1 MYKFVFVF
9 LLAALQTQSAFA
21 QITDPEEARALTHQK
36 CRDGD
41 QASCIAIRV
50 IEGPEI
56 ERAVLESEDGAPVA
70 PLVQTP
76 ADAVPVV
83 TQPIE
88 AKSTPW
94 WMILLMFVGG
104 FVLLRFIIRVLVG
117 SVKNVASD
125 LAWEAEP
132 MPVPEYALVER
143 EQHGNPVEPTG
154 ADLMIADWDRSEIFD
169 WLDQRISNLETQV
182 ETPLIIEAVH
192 KMRQNP
198 GTFPVRKQELRE
210 YMEERYDALDD
221 DDVAIWN
228 DVDVQYYNLNRARY
242 RVLGGGY
249 FIANM
254 LEYSKVEAIT
264 PKRALQLW
272 RLDADLDF
280 NPACVN
286 MADIALKQNMSS
298 GLGTSVT
305 ELETYLRYFFGLGA
319 PDGHFHIATQL
330 LDFYFIA
337 PEGVRDD
344 AGYVAAALD
353 RVKQYDPAEAKDWLA
368 DLTRTK
374 KHTYDLNDTSVS
386 RAGIMYEMAQKEQGP
401 LQ

>member
-41 QASCIAIRV
+41 LASCITIRV
-50 IEGPEI
+50 IEGPEM
-56 ERAVLESEDGAPVA
+56 ERAVIESEDGAPVA

-94 WMILLMFVGG
+94 WMILL
-104 FVLLRFIIRVLVG
+104 
-117 SVKNVASD
+117 
-125 LAWEAEP
+125 
-132 MPVPEYALVER
+132 
-143 EQHGNPVEPTG
+143 
-154 ADLMIADWDRSEIFD
+154 IADWDRSEIFD

-286 MADIALKQNMSS
+286 MADIALKHNMSS